1 MSNDHDFSDFEGVNE
16 SDNESD
22 DEDENQQ
29 ELYEITQYQPLPPFC
44 QGDKFQS
51 QILKKGGI
59 REKMSA

>member
-1 MSNDHDFSDFEGVNE
+1 MESNFISCTNEQGKEYNKNMSNDHDFSDFEGVNE

-44 QGDKFQS
+44 
-51 QILKKGGI
+51 
-59 REKMSA
+59 